1 MCISAITMV
10 LVIFKKNSATI
21 SIMVTNRKL
30 CQPETGMSG
39 VLSQTKCLVMEN
51 IGNSHHGLIYCCG
64 RFTSVWFGQYQNIR
78 IVFSQQYTNWNCFRG
93 FIKFPET
100 AGSVF
105 ASMTKLLIEK
115 HFIFE
120 QVDFR

>member
-64 RFTSVWFGQYQNIR
+64 R
-78 IVFSQQYTNWNCFRG
+78 G